1 MKKIKRAS
9 KNKELLFEIASIII
23 AILVI
28 TLSLLAD
35 MSIINISDFIATKV
49 NNIEDLFFNLF
60 TVQAS
65 MATLSIAVVTIIT
78 GIVNDNY
85 FGISTAAYITN
96 IRPKI
101 FKHNILIIFNLII
114 TIINYVCVSW
124 TLFNISIALF
134 VLSVFVT
141 ILMVKGVYF
150 VFFGK
155 NKMKEKMY
163 DYLLENYNLL
173 LLDDLNKDII
183 NGIDAGNSLVLKEDL
198 AALKEIFEKEIVKSN
213 YQSTETAY
221 RIAQIIANAFSK
233 IVRQNNSLETNDCL
247 LVICELY
254 EIANRGEKPL
264 HLDLWDTI
272 FRDFFKALENLTYEQ
287 LRDDGVFVKLHRE
300 LYKNLIGRDSAYIE
314 NSNLKY
320 YSAWTYN
327 TIIKERKTHIQDKEY
342 IKSRIYDNVYFSL
355 MNEKFINAENG
366 IKTLL
371 IAELSFLNKS
381 MIDAG
386 DIASVKKVLKEK
398 AFYKN
403 RKTEYG
409 VVLLMIVIYLYYL
422 SSREGLVQEKE
433 KQNNAKLIINENKR
447 FFEHFYY
454 EIDLLKIVE
463 EYYDFIQGFMYN
475 WEHFENG
482 MVKTLVI
489 DKVVEDALI
498 FLSLNK
504 YWEKNKILKIV
515 NIIASDSVFSLYN
528 RYFSSENQN
537 GFVKLYSDFN
547 KIFAPNEKEDKIE
560 VLKEVFDQ
568 QYKME
573 LKKTE
578 IEHKISVGQLNL
590 YSDKIKKKISSLYG
604 EYLSAFDFQNIDK
617 GDMQVIN
624 QKRVKLI
631 EMNLTYHSFEDDE
644 IESFIAEVLHS
655 ETINAFIRTLGEQ
668 MSFEE
673 IQYENKNKQSRL
685 IELVTETGIDGDVLI
700 GNRDE
705 FWEEEDKDLL
715 NRYTSNMHVIKYPAG
730 YNFYCILDSESIGFA
745 MENIQVEF
753 EDLEWEY
760 IKDEYCK
767 EDNGKL
773 FYNVTNDIYIPLE
786 KSEIEQ
792 YVHNTKKRVIVY
804 ADIKYRSS
812 NNKVG
817 AGIQIVF
824 D

>member
-1 MKKIKRAS
+1 MKKFKRAS

-28 TLSLLAD
+28 SLSLLAD

-65 MATLSIAVVTIIT
+65 MATLSIAVVAIIT

-85 FGISTAAYITN
+85 FGISITAYITN
-96 IRPKI
+96 IKPKI
-101 FKHNILIIFNLII
+101 FKHNMLIIFNLII

-150 VFFGK
+150 VFIGK

-198 AALKEIFEKEIVKSN
+198 VALKEIFEKEIVKSN
-213 YQSTETAY
+213 YQSTEIAY

-233 IVRQNNSLETNDCL
+233 IVRLTNSLETNDCL

-327 TIIKERKTHIQDKEY
+327 TIFKDRETHIQDEEY
-342 IKSRIYDNVYFSL
+342 IKSRIYDNVYYSL
-355 MNEKFINAENG
+355 MSEKFTNAENG

-371 IAELSFLNKS
+371 IAELSFLNKT

-386 DIASVKKVLKEK
+386 DNVSVKKVLKK
-398 AFYKN
+398 AFYRN
-403 RKTEYG
+403 GKTEYS

-433 KQNNAKLIINENKR
+433 EQNNAKLIINENKR
-447 FFEHFYY
+447 FLEHFYY
-454 EIDLLKIVE
+454 DIDLLKIVE

-475 WEHFENG
+475 WEHFKNG

-537 GFVKLYSDFN
+537 VFVKLYSDFN

-578 IEHKISVGQLNL
+578 IEHKISVRQLNL
-590 YSDKIKKKISSLYG
+590 YSDKIIKKISSLYR
-604 EYLSAFDFQNIDK
+604 EHLSVFDFQNIDK
-617 GDMQVIN
+617 GNVQVFN
-624 QKRVKLI
+624 QKKVKLI

-644 IESFIAEVLHS
+644 LESFIVEVLQS
-655 ETINAFIRTLGEQ
+655 AIINAFMKTIDKQ
-668 MSFEE
+668 IIFKE
-673 IQYENKNKQSRL
+673 IQYDNKNKQSHL
-685 IELVTETGIDGDVLI
+685 IKLVTDAGIEGNILI

-705 FWEEEDKDLL
+705 FWEEEDKDIL
-715 NRYTSNMHVIKYPAG
+715 NRYTSNMHVIQYPAG
-730 YNFYCILDSESIGFA
+730 YNFYCILDSKSIEFA

-753 EDLEWEY
+753 EDLEWKY
-760 IKDEYCK
+760 IKDKYCK

-792 YVHNTKKRVIVY
+792 YVHNTRKRVIVY
-804 ADIKYRSS
+804 ADIKYRLS
-812 NNKVG
+812 NDKVG